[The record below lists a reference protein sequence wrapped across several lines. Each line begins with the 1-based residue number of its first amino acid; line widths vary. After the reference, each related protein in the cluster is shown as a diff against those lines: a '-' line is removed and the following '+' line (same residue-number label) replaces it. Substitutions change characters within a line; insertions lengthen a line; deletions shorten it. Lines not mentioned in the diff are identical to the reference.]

1 MLGDLEVAYNV
12 LLRQAAS
19 DYRCLLVPADHNP
32 FSAMDYG
39 VEAAEAAIVFDV
51 CALAEIGNAKNN
63 LIGVSGRVLPLIR
76 SFKGIIPQP
85 HQIISRDH
93 TTSPGH

>member
-1 MLGDLEVAYNV
+1 M
-12 LLRQAAS
+12 LLRQASS

-63 LIGVSGRVLPLIR
+63 LIGVSGRDHI
-76 SFKGIIPQP
+76 KP
-85 HQIISRDH
+85 HWGQWVSGH
-93 TTSPGH
+93 TYLRC